1 MSEEHIPGG
10 LDDADNNDF
19 VQVDPEEPGP
29 LQKVS
34 TTSSTSSRKT
44 QDVAY
49 KQASRTV
56 DESLA
61 AGLSNEDVW
70 MLIRRFNK
78 VRTLNLYSKG
88 NGNDGHSKSTMSRP
102 QTTLPV

>member
-1 MSEEHIPGG
+1 MSDEHIPGG
-10 LDDADNNDF
+10 LDDTDNNDF
-19 VQVDPEEPGP
+19 VQVDPEESGP

-34 TTSSTSSRKT
+34 TTSTTSSRKT

-49 KQASRTV
+49 RQASRTV

-78 VRTLNLYSKG
+78 VPTLRLNNRSK
-88 NGNDGHSKSTMSRP
+88 
-102 QTTLPV
+102 